1 MIQAIEL
8 NNFLSHSFTKLKFD
22 KGLTI
27 FIGYNGSGKSSII
40 DAITFAL
47 FGKHVRK
54 SNKSLIKK
62 GCNQAYVKIQFS
74 TNRKTYEAI
83 RKIDRNGEMYSHLIE
98 INENEEL
105 LLVSGERKQFGESMT
120 KQIESI
126 LGMDFTKLKI
136 TSIVQQGELNAIIKS
151 KPKEFKE
158 IINSLIGIN
167 KLDIASSAMRII
179 KKKFRESVQNKNGY
193 DDTHINILSKK
204 KEDVNNIIKTTTPLK
219 KSLIDKRLL
228 YDTYIQKI
236 QTTIENETYKMTK
249 FQELKSRK
257 SELINYVNT
266 FLTSTKKR
274 IYEKEQKLKI
284 CNEQL
289 KQINNKKEI
298 KFDTKNKKRILG
310 KIITKM
316 NEFQYKENIF
326 NEHMML
332 TKKLKLNNN
341 QCPICYS
348 TIKKLNPLFHEKYI
362 QYEISKINNV
372 MNILHT
378 KKLEY
383 EKINRTNE
391 MELQKIMKA
400 EAILSAHSIRSYE
413 DMNQIQE
420 EYNTYQKNINKI
432 THDLKSNKL
441 FEMASIDFHT
451 KNLWIKIKELEQ
463 QVQMFDFER
472 FSVLK
477 EEFKKKQSL
486 LNEINQELGATI
498 SKLNNANKEI
508 NEINNLLLELNFV
521 KKYINMID
529 TMHDKIFNREGVVA
543 TSLRSWVLNMISR
556 KASDYLSLLN
566 INVNRIEISEK
577 IHEMSI
583 TCYSKNDVLEI
594 DSLSGGEQVSIAIA
608 LRLSIMNML
617 GISNLNCVILDEPTM
632 YLDEERR
639 KSLVDIFSQ
648 LSETTKLK
656 ESMQLIIITHDSEI
670 FENAD
675 IDTIYKFSKDSNGS
689 NVTSF

>member
-27 FIGYNGSGKSSII
+27 FIGHNGSGKSSII

-126 LGMDFTKLKI
+126 LGMGFTKLKI

-179 KKKFRESVQNKNGY
+179 KKKFRESVQNSNGY

-204 KEDVNNIIKTTTPLK
+204 KEDVNNIIKTITPLK
-219 KSLIDKRLL
+219 KSLIDKKLL

-266 FLTSTKKR
+266 FLTSTKER

-289 KQINNKKEI
+289 KQLNNKTKIE
-298 KFDTKNKKRILG
+298 FDMKNNKRILG

-362 QYEISKINNV
+362 KYEIYKINNV

-391 MELQKIMKA
+391 MELQNIMKA
-400 EAILSAHSIRSYE
+400 EAILSAHSIRSYK
-413 DMNQIQE
+413 DMNQMQE

-451 KNLWIKIKELEQ
+451 RDLCIKIRELEQ

-477 EEFKKKQSL
+477 KEFKKKQSL

-577 IHEMSI
+577 THEMSI